1 MDINL
6 KDLKRVHMIGIGGI
20 SMSGIAKI
28 LQYMGIEVTG
38 SDNAE
43 TDITIKLAN
52 TGIPVTI
59 GTNPELVK
67 NVDLVVYTAA
77 IKQDNPELVAAKT
90 LGIHCME
97 RAEFL
102 GLITK
107 LYKET
112 ICISGTHGKTTTTS
126 MVSLCFLEEGKKN
139 KDLEPTIQVGANL
152 KEIDGN
158 YHIGESDYF
167 IIEACEYVESFLHF
181 YPKAEIILNIDN
193 DHLDYFKTFENV
205 KKAFIKFANILP
217 EDGYLITNADD
228 KSCLELLDEISKN
241 IKVYTF
247 AIENENANFIAKNIV
262 YDKDGFPQFDVYFN
276 NEKYNTFKLS
286 VPGKH
291 NVLNALAC
299 IALCEMYHI
308 SKESMKTALKKF
320 HGANRRFEYKGEM
333 NGAKIYDDYAHHPT
347 EIKATVKAMK
357 CKKYNKSWGVF
368 QSHTYSRTFNLLDD
382 FVEALEDF
390 DNIII
395 ADIYAAREENI
406 YNIYPED
413 IVNKLKEKGKNAIYI
428 GKYEDIADYLKKNIQ
443 KDDLVLT
450 VGAGPVVKV
459 AELLVNNK

>member
-1 MDINL
+1 MPNL
-6 KDLKRVHMIGIGGI
+6 NLIKKYNRVHMLGIGGV
-20 SMSGIAKI
+20 SMSGIAEI
-28 LQYMGIEVTG
+28 LNYFGVTVTG
-38 SDNAE
+38 SDLADSE
-43 TDITIKLAN
+43 IVKKLQKN
-52 TGIPVTI
+52 GIPVTI
-59 GTNPELVK
+59 GHDFENLSK
-67 NVDLVVYTAA
+67 ADIVVYSAA
-77 IKQDNPELVAAKT
+77 INSTDPEMQKAKELNIPT
-90 LGIHCME
+90 CE
-97 RAEFL
+97 RCDFL
-102 GLITK
+102 GMLTK
-107 LYKET
+107 AFNDT
-112 ICISGTHGKTTTTS
+112 IGISGTHGKTTTTS
-126 MVSLCFLEEGKKN
+126 LVSLCFLEAGL
-139 KDLEPTIQVGANL
+139 DPSIQVGAIL
-152 KEIDGN
+152 KAIDGN
-158 YHIGESDYF
+158 YKVGSSEHF
-167 IIEACEYVESFLHF
+167 IIEACEYVESFLKF
-181 YPKAEIILNIDN
+181 FPKAEIILNIDN

-217 EDGYLITNADD
+217 EDGYLVTNADD

-247 AIENENANFIAKNIV
+247 AIDNENANFIAKNIV
-262 YDKDGFPQFDVYFN
+262 YDKDGFAKFDVYFN
-276 NEKYNTFKLS
+276 NEKYDTFKLS

-308 SKESMKTALKKF
+308 SKESMKTALQQF
-320 HGANRRFEYKGEM
+320 HGANRRFEYIGEV